1 MVLANNELE
10 TVLDLDVDTIKATVS
25 LVMISMSNNVNKIPI
40 LKVHTHFN
48 IWYFEH
54 LMIVAEL
61 MMSSPLH

>member
-10 TVLDLDVDTIKATVS
+10 TVLDLDVDTIKAMVS

-48 IWYFEH
+48 I
-54 LMIVAEL
+54 
-61 MMSSPLH
+61 